1 MISDNKKGTEL
12 WFQVLKLHDELHDF
26 EKAHR
31 DVFNKYQE
39 LKHKYKEAYTN
50 YIEEL
55 LVYEPDEEEDK

>member
-31 DVFNKYQE
+31 YVFKQYQE
-39 LKHKYKEAYTN
+39 LKHKYKEAY
-50 YIEEL
+50 
-55 LVYEPDEEEDK
+55 

>member
-39 LKHKYKEAYTN
+39 AYSK

-55 LVYEPDEEEDK
+55 LVYEPDEENE